1 VGKAG
6 ATRSATSTVAWFA
19 NPRNEHRLPSMVAP
33 VLFMKNP
40 AQLGLAKPTG
50 AESYIKIAK
59 YILLFVLSV
68 YAVVQS

>member
-1 VGKAG
+1 
-6 ATRSATSTVAWFA
+6 
-19 NPRNEHRLPSMVAP
+19 MVAP

-59 YILLFVLSV
+59 YTLLFVLSV